1 MADDP
6 SSSSQPSSSSSAA
19 GPSAQRHKFWETQP
33 VVQERPSAA
42 PHEAGPIDP
51 ARDLAGVRP
60 EPYRL
65 PKDFEW
71 CTCNLEDPREVEEVY
86 TLLTTNYVEDDDGC
100 FRFNYSAAFLDWA
113 LRPPGYHK
121 VRRRRGGR
129 GGAGRRLTDA
139 RAAPIVIARHRP
151 ASVQEWHVGIRVKA
165 NRKMVA
171 FISGIPGRVRVGGE
185 AVAMTEINFLCVHKR
200 LRSKRLAP
208 VLIKEITR
216 RVHQKDV
223 WQAVYT
229 AGIVIPTPITACQ
242 YWHRTINPK
251 KLIDIKFSRLSP
263 NMTLKVRPARGPA
276 GPTPAPD

>member
-1 MADDP
+1 M
-6 SSSSQPSSSSSAA
+6 
-19 GPSAQRHKFWETQP
+19 
-33 VVQERPSAA
+33 
-42 PHEAGPIDP
+42 
-51 ARDLAGVRP
+51 
-60 EPYRL
+60 
-65 PKDFEW
+65 
-71 CTCNLEDPREVEEVY
+71 
-86 TLLTTNYVEDDDGC
+86 
-100 FRFNYSAAFLDWA
+100 
-113 LRPPGYHK
+113 
-121 VRRRRGGR
+121 
-129 GGAGRRLTDA
+129 
-139 RAAPIVIARHRP
+139 
-151 ASVQEWHVGIRVKA
+151 GIRVKA

-229 AGIVIPTPITACQ
+229 AGIVIPTPIGEGCQ

-263 NMTLKVRPARGPA
+263 NMTLKVRPARGRA

>member
-19 GPSAQRHKFWETQP
+19 GPSAQRHTFWETQP
-33 VVQERPSAA
+33 VVQARPSAA

-121 VRRRRGGR
+121 VRRRRPRDGWATTTDGRAIAPPPCRSGTWGSASRRTGRWWPSSRGSPGGC
-129 GGAGRRLTDA
+129 GSGARRW
-139 RAAPIVIARHRP
+139 P
-151 ASVQEWHVGIRVKA
+151 
-165 NRKMVA
+165 
-171 FISGIPGRVRVGGE
+171 
-185 AVAMTEINFLCVHKR
+185 
-200 LRSKRLAP
+200 
-208 VLIKEITR
+208 
-216 RVHQKDV
+216 
-223 WQAVYT
+223 
-229 AGIVIPTPITACQ
+229 
-242 YWHRTINPK
+242 
-251 KLIDIKFSRLSP
+251 
-263 NMTLKVRPARGPA
+263 
-276 GPTPAPD
+276 